1 MKRNLF
7 IAICLLCAV
16 NLFAVDLPK
25 FSTAGF
31 YELPNTGR
39 EVYSM
44 NLAWRFYKG
53 DVEGTPFATEFD
65 DSGWQVVSVP
75 HGLEYLPVEA
85 SGCANYQG
93 VAWYRK
99 RFIPDERLKGK
110 QLFLHFEAIMGKSE
124 VYVNGK
130 LLKEYYGGYLPII
143 VDVTNVLKWGEENV
157 IAVKADNSDDPL
169 YPVGKAQNMLD
180 FTYFGGIYRD
190 CWLVAHNDV
199 FRLRL

>member
-124 VYVNGK
+124 V
-130 LLKEYYGGYLPII
+130 
-143 VDVTNVLKWGEENV
+143 
-157 IAVKADNSDDPL
+157 
-169 YPVGKAQNMLD
+169 
-180 FTYFGGIYRD
+180 
-190 CWLVAHNDV
+190 
-199 FRLRL
+199 